1 MWNIRGWQRL
11 TVHHGPQ
18 PAAAKHEFLL
28 WLGEVPEPWQ
38 STWKGRLQSRLEHPH
53 LSVRLELYLHHRFKN
68 SGWSVEIEPEL
79 FETLNRPDF
88 RITRDADC
96 LIVEGKVVLDEE
108 TIAQET
114 QRLRQ
119 LADNLSGKLSREIII
134 EPLSDLPPS
143 LPTRRIKAQIEYCA
157 NTQVDEVVEFD
168 LTDVHL
174 GTQYILKIII
184 LPRYHNSTQSVSV
197 GGMISGAHELTIGK
211 RVRDALEQKA
221 GKYGSI
227 NMPFIIAIHGAGQFP
242 VKTSDELDALFGDRI
257 WNVLSG
263 SQAIEMRKPNG
274 FFTCEQE
281 GGYRHQD
288 VSAVLFYRFKWLG
301 DTHAHMAHIY
311 HNPYAAKPV
320 NPELFPGLPQALL
333 DDDGIL
339 KWINGK
345 PE

>member
-11 TVHHGPQ
+11 TAHHSPQ
-18 PAAAKHEFLL
+18 LAAAKHDFLW
-28 WLGEVPEPWQ
+28 WLDEVPEHWR
-38 STWKGRLQSRLEHPH
+38 STWKRRLQSRLEHPH
-53 LSVRLELYLHHRFKN
+53 LSVRLELYLHHHFKN

-79 FETLNRPDF
+79 FETPNRPDF
-88 RITRDADC
+88 RITRNADC

-114 QRLRQ
+114 ERLRQ
-119 LADNLSGKLSREIII
+119 LADNLGGKLSREIII
-134 EPLSDLPPS
+134 EPLSDLPSS
-143 LPTRRIKAQIEYCA
+143 LPTRRIKAQIEHWA

-168 LTDVHL
+168 LSDEHL
-174 GTQYILKIII
+174 GTQYMLKIII
-184 LPRYHNSTQSVSV
+184 LPRYHNSTQLASVS
-197 GGMISGAHELTIGK
+197 GMKSGVHILTIGK

-227 NMPFIIAIHGAGQFP
+227 NLPFIIAIHGAGQFP

-257 WNVLSG
+257 WSVHSG
-263 SQAIEMRKPNG
+263 SQVTERRRPNG
-274 FFTCEQE
+274 FFTSERE
-281 GGYRHQD
+281 GGYRHQH

-311 HNPYAAKPV
+311 HNPFASKPL
-320 NPELFPGLPQALL
+320 NAELFPGVPQALL

-339 KWINGK
+339 KWINGR